1 MGAVMKTILACLI
14 ISALIGTFNLKAD
27 AMIILK
33 NEPIQAETDIPIW
46 LKSLRKIAQTQIR
59 EFKEPKAG
67 YTEVRE
73 VEGQPGIYLSLSYMQ
88 WDMNRIFNRATIYSE
103 VEVGGKIN
111 QIIPLGSRRYQQ
123 MNKTHGGHDLNSE
136 TLKAV
141 FDELNTHGNNKKL
154 GFNLHEQEFYKDVLQ
169 PIRAKY
175 KQFVIVSF
183 SLQNMWPYQMVVSHE
198 IIHGQYFTNPK
209 FREIVHAF
217 WHNDVTAEHREE
229 IKKILG
235 ELNYD
240 PKNEDLMKN
249 EFAAYVLQS
258 ATEYSRL
265 ECMIPLYRLG
275 LMSKLE
281 TAGIHP
287 LQVK

>member
-1 MGAVMKTILACLI
+1 MFAH
-14 ISALIGTFNLKAD
+14 ALCESTD

-33 NEPIQAETDIPIW
+33 DEPIQAETDIPVW
-46 LKSLRKIAQTQIR
+46 LKSLRKTAQTQIR

-88 WDMNRIFNRATIYSE
+88 WDMNRIFNRATIHSE
-103 VEVGGKIN
+103 VEIGGKIH
-111 QIIPLGSRRYQQ
+111 QIVPLTLRRYQQ
-123 MNKTHGGHDLNSE
+123 MNKTVGGHDLNSE
-136 TLKAV
+136 TLVAV
-141 FDELNTHGNNKKL
+141 FDDLKARENDRKF
-154 GFNLHEQEFYKDVLQ
+154 GFNLHEREFYEHVLT
-169 PIRAKY
+169 PIRAKH
-175 KQFVIVSF
+175 KKFVIVSF

-198 IIHGQYFTNPK
+198 IIHGQYFTNPT
-209 FREIVHAF
+209 FREIVHEF
-217 WHNDVTAEHREE
+217 WRNEVKPEHREE
-229 IKKILG
+229 VKRILG

-240 PKNEDLMKN
+240 HKNEDLMKN

-275 LMSKLE
+275 LMDKLE

-287 LQVK
+287 VQVK